1 MKINYNKG
9 LIRHIEELTEQNE
22 RLTAENMELRSAN
35 RGLRAQISQFEET
48 LENRINVAVE
58 KAVRKA
64 TEPLIAELAEKTTL
78 IAKMDDEIDRLKAQ
92 LNRDSGNS
100 SKPPSQDG
108 FKKIPNSRERSTRK
122 SGGQKGHPGSNLQ
135 LPKNLDELEE
145 KGLIRRE
152 MIDHTDG
159 SETYESRYTMDID
172 IKVTVTEHRFLK
184 GRIPTK
190 LYAPITYGDK
200 LKALVGLLSVEG
212 FIAYERL
219 SNIIEEVTNGIISLS
234 DGTIDRFIDALA
246 GSLGGELTAIETALL
261 NGTVMGVDD
270 TPLDV
275 TEKPDYSG
283 DEPTMKTAEK
293 SSLSAYMRTHSNEH
307 STLYTVNP
315 QKDAAGCERD
325 GILPK
330 FTGILSHDHEAK
342 FYKYGTAHATC
353 CAHLMRELKGLFELQ
368 KISWAN
374 DMRKFMAEMNTHK
387 NADLE
392 AGKTECNKDEL
403 AFFETQYDN
412 LMAKGY
418 AELATLKE
426 KELGQDELRKML
438 ARLTNYKDNYL
449 LFIRNYRAPFTNN
462 PAERDLRPD
471 KTKQKVSGCFRSWRG
486 LQNFAHI
493 RSFVSTL
500 KKRSLNLLESFS
512 LALLGIPVLDS

>member
-1 MKINYNKG
+1 MSINYNKD

-22 RLTAENMELRSAN
+22 RLTEENKELRAEN
-35 RGLRAQISQFEET
+35 RGLRAQISKYEET
-48 LENRINVAVE
+48 LEKRINAAVE

-64 TEPLIAELAEKTTL
+64 TEPLIAKIAEKNVL

-92 LNRDSGNS
+92 ITRDSGNS

-122 SGGQKGHPGSNLQ
+122 SGGQKGHPGRSLE
-135 LPKNLDELEE
+135 LPKNLDELEA

-152 MIDHTDG
+152 MIDHTGG
-159 SETYESRYTMDID
+159 SEAYAIRHTIDID
-172 IKVTVTEHRFLK
+172 IKVTITEHRFLV
-184 GRIPTK
+184 GSIPTK
-190 LYAPITYGDK
+190 LYAPVTYGDK

-219 SNIIEEVTNGIISLS
+219 SNIIEELTNGLISLS
-234 DGTIDRFIDALA
+234 DGTIDRFINELA
-246 GSLGGELTAIETALL
+246 SSLGVELAAIETALL
-261 NGTVMGVDD
+261 NGAVMGVDD

-275 TEKPDYSG
+275 TEKPDYGG

-293 SSLSAYMRTHSNEH
+293 SSLSAYMRTHSNEQT
-307 STLYTVNP
+307 TLYTVNP

-353 CAHLMRELKGLFELQ
+353 GAHLLRELKGLFELQ

-374 DMRKFMAEMNTHK
+374 DMRQFIAEMNTHK
-387 NADLE
+387 NADIQ
-392 AGKTECNKDEL
+392 AGKTECNKDKLES
-403 AFFETQYDN
+403 FEARYDN
-412 LMAKGY
+412 LLAKGY

-426 KELGQDELRKML
+426 SST
-438 ARLTNYKDNYL
+438 TNDHPWRRSQYRTSR
-449 LFIRNYRAPFTNN
+449 IR
-462 PAERDLRPD
+462 
-471 KTKQKVSGCFRSWRG
+471 
-486 LQNFAHI
+486 
-493 RSFVSTL
+493 
-500 KKRSLNLLESFS
+500 
-512 LALLGIPVLDS
+512 